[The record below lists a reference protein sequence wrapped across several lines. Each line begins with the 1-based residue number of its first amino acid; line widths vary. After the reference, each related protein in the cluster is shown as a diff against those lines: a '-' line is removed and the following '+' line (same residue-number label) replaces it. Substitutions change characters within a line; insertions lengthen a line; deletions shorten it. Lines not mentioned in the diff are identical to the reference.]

1 VRVFD
6 GQRSTGENGNIQE
19 MGCKVEEGRCEVLK
33 SNEQL
38 SEGHAREGE
47 GKWAAV
53 ACCSAR
59 PGDGIYTVL
68 S

>member
-1 VRVFD
+1 M
-6 GQRSTGENGNIQE
+6 GENGNIQE
-19 MGCKVEEGRCEVLK
+19 VGCEVKEGWREVLK
-33 SNEQL
+33 LNKKL

-53 ACCSAR
+53 ACCSVR
-59 PGDGIYTVL
+59 LGNGIYMVL